1 MLRALEFQVRT
12 TACLFIFNE
21 VVYKQFSHV
30 SPSPSTE
37 WIFAACAAYAGTN
50 GRVPYVKQQKQAFAC
65 QHDTLVFVICR
76 MAELLYYIRSRIQQN
91 IPDVMLRW
99 QDQFLLH
106 HR

>member
-50 GRVPYVKQQKQAFAC
+50 GRVPYVK
-65 QHDTLVFVICR
+65 
-76 MAELLYYIRSRIQQN
+76 
-91 IPDVMLRW
+91 
-99 QDQFLLH
+99 
-106 HR
+106 